1 MNTKQR
7 LKPEHLGFLS
17 VLAGAGCI
25 GLAPIW
31 VRLSELGPVSTAFHR
46 LLLALPLL
54 WIWQTWDIKQDK
66 KKQILN
72 KPMPALKWFALAG
85 LMFALD
91 MAFWHESI
99 HHTTVANATLL
110 ANAAPIFVTIAA
122 RFLFNEHISKGFVGG
137 MLLTMSGAVLLTG
150 ASLSTSKSNLYGDL
164 IAIVAAVFYA
174 GYMLSLKHLRQYVST
189 APLMARTAIF
199 SALAL
204 CLFTL
209 IMGEPMIP
217 QTAKGWWVLLA
228 LAVTGQVL
236 GQGFIAYGF
245 AHLPASFSAVSL
257 LFQPL
262 VAAMAAWIL
271 LKESMSI
278 NQMVGGIIILTGIL
292 IARKSSSSG

>member
-1 MNTKQR
+1 MKQR

-46 LLLALPLL
+46 LLLALPFL
-54 WIWQTWDIKQDK
+54 WVWQSWDTKQDQK
-66 KKQILN
+66 KGAPS

-122 RFLFNEHISKGFVGG
+122 RFLFNERITKGFVGG
-137 MLLTMSGAVLLTG
+137 MALTLSGAVLLTG
-150 ASLSTSKSNLYGDL
+150 ASLSTSKANLYGDM

-199 SALAL
+199 SAAAL

-209 IMGEPMIP
+209 IMGESMMP

-271 LKESMSI
+271 LKESMSPPQI
-278 NQMVGGIIILTGIL
+278 LGGVVILTGIL
-292 IARKSSSSG
+292 LARRASHSR

>member
-1 MNTKQR
+1 MKQR
-7 LKPEHLGFLS
+7 IKPEHLGFLS

-46 LLLALPLL
+46 LLLALPFL
-54 WIWQTWDIKQDK
+54 WIWQSWDTKQDQK
-66 KKQILN
+66 KGVPS

-122 RFLFNEHISKGFVGG
+122 RFLFNERITKGFVGG
-137 MLLTMSGAVLLTG
+137 MVLTLSGAVLLTG
-150 ASLSTSKSNLYGDL
+150 ASLSTSKAYLYGDM

-199 SALAL
+199 SAVAL

-209 IMGEPMIP
+209 IMGESIIP

-271 LKESMSI
+271 LKESMSPPQI
-278 NQMVGGIIILTGIL
+278 LGGIVILTGIL
-292 IARKSSSSG
+292 LARRASHSR